1 MDALLEIA
9 LIGAPRGSDEDDC
22 DLTGGRLARP
32 PGLEPGTH
40 GLEGRFKVFYFK
52 ALSLSCRIL
61 VALRPVIEP
70 RFARQTRFLWNLAAA
85 LVLTAMQDIYI

>member
-40 GLEGRFKVFYFK
+40 GLEGRCSIH
-52 ALSLSCRIL
+52 LS
-61 VALRPVIEP
+61 
-70 RFARQTRFLWNLAAA
+70 
-85 LVLTAMQDIYI
+85 